1 MYNMRKNIFFAFV
14 IGIFFISCSNKN
26 FDAPSQ
32 ENIISETSKVISG
45 DVNMRDQTRNSSLRT
60 PVTGWSF
67 TLTQLGNVRS
77 HKFQATG
84 NYYVIGCYHDDP
96 KDAVQLRVAEID
108 QFGTEYWVAHESIK
122 SGQNFT
128 KTYEAQYDFRIIRV
142 QVISSGHRRVTG
154 YLNCGSSYK

>member
-1 MYNMRKNIFFAFV
+1 MKKNIFFALV
-14 IGIFFISCSNKN
+14 VGIFFISCSNEN
-26 FDAPSQ
+26 FNALSQ
-32 ENIISETSKVISG
+32 EDMISEASKVSD
-45 DVNMRDQTRNSSLRT
+45 DVTMRDQARNSSLRT
-60 PVTGWSF
+60 PVTGWGF
-67 TLTQLGNVRS
+67 TLTQLSNVAS
-77 HKFQATG
+77 HNFQATG

-108 QFGTEYWVAHESIK
+108 QFGTEYWVAHESIAP
-122 SGQNFT
+122 GQDFT